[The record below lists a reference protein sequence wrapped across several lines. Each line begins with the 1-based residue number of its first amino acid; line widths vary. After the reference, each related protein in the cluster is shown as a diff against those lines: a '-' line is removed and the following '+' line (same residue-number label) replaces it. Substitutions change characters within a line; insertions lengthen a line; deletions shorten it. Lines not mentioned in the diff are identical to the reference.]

1 MTRKLNAL
9 DQIMDYLSESY
20 DKGGL
25 MLQEE
30 ELGEN
35 FFDLST
41 GLARELFQKFTNYNS
56 RLALVIADPG
66 RYNNRFRNWLMS
78 ISHIPECAFFL
89 LSKQPGTGST
99 HKSHRRRQR

>member
-41 GLARELFQKFTNYNS
+41 GLAGELFQKFTNYNS

-66 RYNNRFRNWLMS
+66 RYNKRFQELAY
-78 ISHIPECAFFL
+78 E
-89 LSKQPGTGST
+89 
-99 HKSHRRRQR
+99 HKSHPGVRVFSTVEAARDWLNAQVA